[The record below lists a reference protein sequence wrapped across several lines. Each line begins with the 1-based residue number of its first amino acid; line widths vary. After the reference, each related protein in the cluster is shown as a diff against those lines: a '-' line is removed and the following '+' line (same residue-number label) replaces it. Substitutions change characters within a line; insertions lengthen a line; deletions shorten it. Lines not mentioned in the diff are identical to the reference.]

1 MSSQPQQYLP
11 AGQVR
16 SVGIVGTGS
25 VGASWAALFLA
36 CGLDVHAYNPDP
48 AAKAQAHAFI
58 RDAWPS
64 LLALL
69 ELPADTPVPEGRLA
83 FVESIERLA
92 EASDVLQEN
101 VPEHPDLK
109 ARILAEMDRCAAP
122 SKIILSSTGGIQP
135 SALQQACAHP
145 ERFVV
150 LHPFNPTHLIPLVE
164 VVGGRQ
170 TAPEVVDWAM
180 AFARRIGKHPIRLKR
195 EAIGHMANRL
205 QFALLRESV
214 HCLME
219 GIASASDI
227 DDAVRYGLAPR
238 WTLLGGLL
246 TLHLAGGAGG
256 LKGILDHAGNAIDG
270 WWGDLGSPSMNE
282 ETRARLVQ
290 ATQEIARH
298 RPVNEWV
305 RWRDEHLPELLRLQK
320 QVAAPGQEV

>member
-1 MSSQPQQYLP
+1 MSSNTPQYLP
-11 AGQVR
+11 AGQAK

-36 CGLDVHAYNPDP
+36 CGLDVYAYNPDP
-48 AAKAQAHAFI
+48 AAEAQARAFI

-64 LLALL
+64 LLALR
-69 ELPADTPVPEGRLA
+69 ELPPDTPVPEHRLV
-83 FVESIERLA
+83 FVESLRRLA

-101 VPEHPDLK
+101 APEHPDLK
-109 ARILAEMDRCAAP
+109 ARLLAELDEHAPP

-135 SALQQACAHP
+135 SLLQQACAHP

-150 LHPFNPTHLIPLVE
+150 LHPFNPTHLVPLVE

-170 TAPEVVDWAM
+170 TAPAVVDWAM
-180 AFARRIGKHPIRLKR
+180 DFARRVGKHPVRLKR
-195 EAIGHMANRL
+195 EAVGHMANRL

-256 LKGILDHAGNAIDG
+256 LKGILDHAGDAIDG

-282 ETRARLVQ
+282 KTRAKLVQ
-290 ATQEIARH
+290 ATQEIARQ
-298 RPVNEWV
+298 RPVDEWV
-305 RWRDEHLPELLRLQK
+305 RWRDEQLPRLLRLQK
-320 QVAAPGQEV
+320 QMSAPEV

>member
-1 MSSQPQQYLP
+1 MSNQPPHYLP
-11 AGQVR
+11 VGQVR

-36 CGLDVHAYNPDP
+36 YGLDVYAYNPDP
-48 AAKAQAHAFI
+48 AAEAQARAFI

-69 ELPADTPVPEGRLA
+69 ELPAATPVPEHKLA
-83 FVESIERLA
+83 FVETIERLA

-101 VPEHPDLK
+101 VPERPDLK
-109 ARILAEMDRCAAP
+109 ARVLADMDRHAAP

-135 SALQQACAHP
+135 SVLQQACAHP

-164 VVGGRQ
+164 VVGGCQ
-170 TAPEVVDWAM
+170 TSAQAVDWAM
-180 AFARRIGKHPIRLKR
+180 VFARRIGKHPIRLKR
-195 EAIGHMANRL
+195 EAIGHMTNRL
-205 QFALLRESV
+205 QFALLREAV

-219 GIASASDI
+219 GTASAADI

-256 LKGILDHAGNAIDG
+256 LKGILDHAGDAIDG

-282 ETRARLVQ
+282 ETRAKLVQ
-290 ATQEIARH
+290 ATQEIARQ
-298 RPVNEWV
+298 RPVDEWV
-305 RWRDEHLPELLRLQK
+305 RWRDEQLPRLLRLQK
-320 QVAAPGQEV
+320 QMSAPEV